1 MVDPVIALGLVLLLG
16 WVLLDA
22 GLGKLRD
29 VALTAAHIDDY
40 RLLPD
45 GAGAWLARP
54 LAVFEVALAVLLLLP
69 FARVPALLC
78 AAAIIGAYGVAITVN
93 LLRGRRDIDCGCG
106 GVGQSQRLS
115 VALPLRNAFLVAAA
129 LLAAASPGVP
139 SHWSG
144 WLFALL
150 CAAVAAL
157 LYASVNGLLANQQQ
171 LERLR

>member
-1 MVDPVIALGLVLLLG
+1 MVDPVIALGLGLLLG

-54 LAVFEVALAVLLLLP
+54 LGVFEVCLAVLLLLP
-69 FARVPALLC
+69 VARIPALYV
-78 AAAIIGAYGVAITVN
+78 AAILLGGYGLAITVN

-115 VALPLRNAFLVAAA
+115 VALPLRNALLVAAA
-129 LLAAASPGVP
+129 LLSAASPGVP

-144 WLFALL
+144 WLFALF
-150 CAAVAAL
+150 CAVVVGL
-157 LYASVNGLLANQQQ
+157 LYASVNGLLANHQQ

>member
-29 VALTAAHIDDY
+29 PVLTAAHIDDY
-40 RLLPD
+40 RLLPE
-45 GAGAWLARP
+45 GTGAWLARP
-54 LAVFEVALAVLLLLP
+54 LAVLEMALAVLLLLP
-69 FARVPALLC
+69 VSRVPALVL
-78 AAAIIGAYGVAITVN
+78 AASLLAVYGLAITIN

-106 GVGQSQRLS
+106 GLGQAQRLS
-115 VALPLRNAFLVAAA
+115 VVLPVRNAFLVAAA
-129 LLAAASPGVP
+129 LTAAVSPGVP

-144 WLFALL
+144 WLFALF
-150 CAAVAAL
+150 CGAVAAL
-157 LYASVNGLLANQQQ
+157 LYASVSGLLANQQQ

>member
-29 VALTAAHIDDY
+29 PVLTAAHIDDY
-40 RLLPD
+40 RLLPE
-45 GAGAWLARP
+45 GAGVWLARP
-54 LAVFEVALAVLLLLP
+54 LGVCEVALALFLLAP
-69 FARVPALLC
+69 FTRVPALII
-78 AAAIIGAYGVAITVN
+78 AAALIGVYGAAMSIN
-93 LLRGRRDIDCGCG
+93 LLRGRRDIDCGCSG
-106 GVGQSQRLS
+106 AGQAQRLS
-115 VALPLRNAFLVAAA
+115 LALPFRNALLMAAAFVAA
-129 LLAAASPGVP
+129 LSPGVP

-144 WLFALL
+144 WFFALL

>member
-54 LAVFEVALAVLLLLP
+54 LGVFEVCLAVLLLLP
-69 FARVPALLC
+69 VARIPALYF
-78 AAAIIGAYGVAITVN
+78 AAILLGGYGLAITVN

-115 VALPLRNAFLVAAA
+115 VALPLRNALLVAAA
-129 LLAAASPGVP
+129 LLSAASPGVP

-144 WLFALL
+144 WLFALF
-150 CAAVAAL
+150 CAAVVAL
-157 LYASVNGLLANQQQ
+157 LYASVNGLLANHQQ